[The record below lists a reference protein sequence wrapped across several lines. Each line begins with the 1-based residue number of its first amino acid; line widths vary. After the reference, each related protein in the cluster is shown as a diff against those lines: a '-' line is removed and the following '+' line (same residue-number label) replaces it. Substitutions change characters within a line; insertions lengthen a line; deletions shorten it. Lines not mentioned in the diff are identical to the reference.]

1 MLRKPMRDEVRT
13 ADQLREHYE
22 IEKQLA
28 DQLRGVSREDRL
40 HLYNSINDEIFRRV
54 PHLPMNVRK
63 ASAGMMAANVSRK
76 IRFLKRFL
84 HPDDTFLEIGPGDC
98 SLSLEVARQVK
109 KVLAVDVSSEIT
121 NGLKPPQNFQ
131 LIISDGCSIP
141 VAPNSVNVAYSC
153 SLMEHLHP
161 EDALAQLRNV
171 YQALVPGGVY
181 ICITPNRLTGP
192 HDISRYFEPVATGLH
207 LKEYTVSGLSDLF
220 REVGFSKT
228 TPYMGGAGW
237 YLRPPLPAVRALE
250 KLFGAIPFR
259 LWARMADVPVI
270 IAFFYVRMV
279 GWK

>member
-192 HDISRYFEPVATGLH
+192 HDISRYFEPVATGTSSQGVYGFGAERSVQGSRVLEDDPLH
-207 LKEYTVSGLSDLF
+207 GRGGMVSATS
-220 REVGFSKT
+220 
-228 TPYMGGAGW
+228 
-237 YLRPPLPAVRALE
+237 PPCRAPLE